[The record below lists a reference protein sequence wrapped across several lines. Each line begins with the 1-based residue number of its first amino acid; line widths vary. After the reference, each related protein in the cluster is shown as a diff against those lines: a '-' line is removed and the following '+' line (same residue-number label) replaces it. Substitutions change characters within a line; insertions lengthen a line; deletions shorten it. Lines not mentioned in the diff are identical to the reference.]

1 MRVLYYDC
9 FSGISGDMH
18 LGAMLD
24 LGVDSDYLK
33 QELSKLFLDAEFS
46 IDIQKASKMGIS
58 GTKVDVKLTK
68 QVHEHHH
75 APQSAWH
82 VHPHSHAHE
91 HHHHEHRTYATIEAL
106 ILKSALSDAVK
117 ERSLKMFWCVALAE
131 GKIHGKEPQDV
142 GFHEVGAVDSIVDI
156 VGSAICL
163 EALNVQKIIAS
174 KIELGGGF
182 VNCEHGTLPVPAP
195 ATLEILKNV
204 PVTLGR
210 VPSETTTPTGAAI
223 IKASVDEFCEKPSF
237 MIEKIGYGIGHKEF
251 AIPNV
256 LRVLLGEIEEDAKPV
271 DEEIV
276 LETNIDDMSPEI
288 LSYVQERLFA
298 IGVKDV
304 YTTAIT
310 TKKNRLGVKLSVLVS
325 AQKEAEAMEV
335 IFLETTS
342 IGLRRQRVEKVALD
356 REIISVTTPY
366 GDIHVKCVFMSGK
379 MLKYKAEYEECKQ
392 AALKHQLPILSVYES
407 VTVAMK
413 ERK

>member
-24 LGVDSDYLK
+24 LGVESDYLK
-33 QELSKLFLDAEFS
+33 QELSKLSLDAAFS
-46 IDIQKASKMGIS
+46 LDIQRASKMGIS
-58 GTKVDVKLTK
+58 GTKVNVTLTPH
-68 QVHEHHH
+68 Q
-75 APQSAWH
+75 QSGWH
-82 VHPHSHAHE
+82 VHPHSHSHSHE
-91 HHHHEHRTYATIEAL
+91 HHHHEHRTFKSIEAL
-106 ILKSALSDAVK
+106 IQKSTLSEKVK

-142 GFHEVGAVDSIVDI
+142 GFHEVGAIDSIVDI

-163 EALNVQKIIAS
+163 EALHVNKIIAS

-182 VNCEHGTLPVPAP
+182 VQCAHGTLPVPAP

-223 IKASVDEFCEKPSF
+223 IKANVDEFCEKSSF
-237 MIEKIGYGIGHKEF
+237 MIEKIGYGIGHKDF

-256 LRVLLGEIEEDAKPV
+256 LRVLLGEIEEDAVPV

-276 LETNIDDMSPEI
+276 LETNLDDMSPEI

-325 AQKEAEAMEV
+325 AEKEAEAMEV
-335 IFLETTS
+335 IFSETTS

-366 GDIHVKCVFMSGK
+366 GEIHVKCVFSHGK

-392 AALKHQLPILSVYES
+392 AALKHQLPILHVYES

-413 ERK
+413 ERKRDV

>member
-24 LGVDSDYLK
+24 LGVGSDYLK
-33 QELSKLFLDAEFS
+33 QELSKLSLDTEFS
-46 IDIQKASKMGIS
+46 LDIRRASKMGIS
-58 GTKVDVKLTK
+58 GTKVNVILT
-68 QVHEHHH
+68 
-75 APQSAWH
+75 PQQQSGWH
-82 VHPHSHAHE
+82 VHPLSSHSHK
-91 HHHHEHRTYATIEAL
+91 HHHHEHRTFKSIEAL
-106 ILKSALSDAVK
+106 IQKSALSDAVK

-131 GKIHGKEPQDV
+131 GKIHGKEPQEV
-142 GFHEVGAVDSIVDI
+142 GFHEVGAIDSIVDI

-163 EALNVQKIIAS
+163 EALHVNKIIAC

-182 VNCEHGTLPVPAP
+182 VQCAHGTLPVPAP

-210 VPSETTTPTGAAI
+210 VPFETTTPTGAAI
-223 IKASVDEFCEKPSF
+223 IKANVDEFCEKPSL
-237 MIEKIGYGIGHKEF
+237 MIEKIAYGIGHKEF

-256 LRVLLGEIEEDAKPV
+256 LRVLLGEIEEDVVPV

-325 AQKEAEAMEV
+325 AEKEAEAMDV
-335 IFLETTS
+335 IFSETTS

-366 GDIHVKCVFMSGK
+366 GEIHVKCVFSHGK

-392 AALKHQLPILSVYES
+392 AALKYQLPILSVYES

-413 ERK
+413 ERKRDV

>member
-24 LGVDSDYLK
+24 LGVESDYLK
-33 QELSKLFLDAEFS
+33 QELSKLSLDAAFS
-46 IDIQKASKMGIS
+46 LDIQRASKMGIS
-58 GTKVDVKLTK
+58 GTKVNVTLTPH
-68 QVHEHHH
+68 Q
-75 APQSAWH
+75 QSGWH
-82 VHPHSHAHE
+82 VHPHSHSHAR
-91 HHHHEHRTYATIEAL
+91 HHHEHRTFKSIEAL
-106 ILKSALSDAVK
+106 IQKSALSDAVK

-142 GFHEVGAVDSIVDI
+142 GFHEVGAIDSIVDI

-163 EALNVQKIIAS
+163 EALHVNKIIAS

-182 VNCEHGTLPVPAP
+182 VQCAHGTLPVPAP

-223 IKASVDEFCEKPSF
+223 IKANVDEFCEKSSF
-237 MIEKIGYGIGHKEF
+237 MIEKIGYGIGHKDF

-256 LRVLLGEIEEDAKPV
+256 LRVLLGEIEEDAVPV

-276 LETNIDDMSPEI
+276 LETNLDDMSPEI

-325 AQKEAEAMEV
+325 AEKEAEAMEV
-335 IFLETTS
+335 IFSETTS

-366 GDIHVKCVFMSGK
+366 GEIHVKCVFMGGK

-392 AALKHQLPILSVYES
+392 AALKYQLPILHVYES

-413 ERK
+413 ERKRDV

>member
-24 LGVDSDYLK
+24 LGVGSDYLK
-33 QELSKLFLDAEFS
+33 QELSKLSLDAEFS
-46 IDIQKASKMGIS
+46 LDIRRASKMGIS
-58 GTKVDVKLTK
+58 GTKVNVILT
-68 QVHEHHH
+68 
-75 APQSAWH
+75 PQQQSGWH
-82 VHPHSHAHE
+82 VHPLSSHSHE
-91 HHHHEHRTYATIEAL
+91 HHHHEHRTFKSIEAL
-106 ILKSALSDAVK
+106 IQKSALSDAVK

-131 GKIHGKEPQDV
+131 GKIHGKEPQEV
-142 GFHEVGAVDSIVDI
+142 GFHEVGAIDSIVDI

-163 EALNVQKIIAS
+163 EALHVNKIIAS

-182 VNCEHGTLPVPAP
+182 VQCAHGTLPVPAP

-210 VPSETTTPTGAAI
+210 VPFETTTPTGAAI
-223 IKASVDEFCEKPSF
+223 IKANVDEFCEKPSL
-237 MIEKIGYGIGHKEF
+237 MIEKIAYGIGHKEF

-256 LRVLLGEIEEDAKPV
+256 LRVLLGEIEEDVVPV

-325 AQKEAEAMEV
+325 AEKEAEAMDV
-335 IFLETTS
+335 IFSETTS

-366 GDIHVKCVFMSGK
+366 GEIHVKCVFSHGK

-392 AALKHQLPILSVYES
+392 AALKYQLPILSVYES

-413 ERK
+413 ERKRDV